1 MSIAKRKTPNGGLTE
16 DYYYDFTVRGK
27 RYRGV
32 CNGCTNKLEASN
44 FERRLRETIK
54 RASEQKTVSALV
66 ENFRQELSGGQKVT
80 LENAFALFLN
90 KPRKRQA
97 SAKQVKHH
105 ENNWKDFL
113 AFMREKHPDIQCLDE
128 VRRAHAE
135 EYIRYLRENGRFIR
149 IVTFERGPAE
159 RRRFSYYHSATKIS
173 GRTVNVYHKT
183 MKSVFNKLKEDAGI
197 MYNPFDFEM
206 MNNES
211 ENRDAFS
218 LEELKLINDNLD
230 PFLRPLFVIGIC
242 TGLSKGDICQLRWDE
257 IKDGKWI
264 FRRRNKTGVPLE
276 IPIMHPLEAFL
287 REQRAALDAGKDKD
301 SVYVL
306 PEHAR
311 MYQQNPSGLSYRVKQ
326 FLEGL
331 GIKTTRKVSS
341 HGRAVSIK
349 DIHSLRHTFAY
360 LAGCNGVPLSVVQ
373 SILGHMSPEMT
384 KHYQAHADRETKI
397 KFLSQLPAFIG
408 YMEKTG
414 EPGSESGEGESCLPD
429 HVFDL
434 RTRLVRIIQNLPE
447 DALVKVETFLMSLV
461 PPQVTDKTTV

>member
-1 MSIAKRKTPNGGLTE
+1 MSVTKRKTPNGGLTE

-32 CNGCTNKLEASN
+32 CDGCTNKQEATN

-54 RASEQKTVSALV
+54 RASEQKTVGALV

-80 LENAFALFLN
+80 LENAFAVYLN

-97 SAKQVKHH
+97 SAKQVKQH

-113 AFMREKHPDIQCLDE
+113 AFLHEKHTDIQCLDE
-128 VRRAHAE
+128 VKRTHAE

-159 RRRFSYYHSATKIS
+159 KRRFSYYHSATKIS
-173 GRTVNVYHKT
+173 GRTVNAYHKT
-183 MKSVFNKLKEDAGI
+183 LKSIFNKLKEDAGI
-197 MYNPFDFEM
+197 LYNPFDFEM

-218 LEELKLINDNLD
+218 LEELKLINDHMD
-230 PFLRPLFVIGIC
+230 AFLRPLFVIGIC

-264 FRRRNKTGVPLE
+264 FRRRHKTGVPLE
-276 IPIMHPLEAFL
+276 IPIMRPLAVFL

-306 PEHAR
+306 PEHAK
-311 MYQQNPSGLSYRVKQ
+311 MYQQNPCGLSYRVKQ

-341 HGRAVSIK
+341 HGRAVSVK

-360 LAGCNGVPLSVVQ
+360 MAGCNGVPLSVVQ

-408 YMEKTG
+408 QMDDSPEFGTAENLNGNGITG
-414 EPGSESGEGESCLPD
+414 A
-429 HVFDL
+429 VADL
-434 RTRLVRIIQNLPE
+434 RSHLVQLVHDLPE
-447 DALVKVETFLMSLV
+447 EDLPKVETFLASLV
-461 PPQVTDKTTV
+461 SAKTSYNLSS